1 MSSGIYVINVR
12 SVAAEQFGD
21 ELVVIQFDSGKYY
34 SLGGLAV
41 QVWELLHAPVAITSI
56 INALADA
63 AGATSPG
70 DEALTREVQDLGKQ
84 FAAEG
89 LITEAEAPGVTPTLA
104 AFQYAPATVE
114 IYSDLAD
121 LVSIDP
127 VHDVDAMIGW
137 PRTGAA

>member
-1 MSSGIYVINVR
+1 MSSGIYVINAR

-21 ELVVIQFDSGKYY
+21 ELVVIQFDTGKYY

-41 QVWELLHAPVAITSI
+41 QVWELLRAPVAITSI
-56 INALADA
+56 VGAVAEA

-70 DEALTREVQDLGKQ
+70 DDALTREVQDLATQ
-84 FAAEG
+84 FATDG
-89 LITEAEAPGVTPTLA
+89 LITQAEAPAVTAKLD
-104 AFQYAPATVE
+104 AFHYAPAKVE
-114 IYSDLAD
+114 TYSDLAD